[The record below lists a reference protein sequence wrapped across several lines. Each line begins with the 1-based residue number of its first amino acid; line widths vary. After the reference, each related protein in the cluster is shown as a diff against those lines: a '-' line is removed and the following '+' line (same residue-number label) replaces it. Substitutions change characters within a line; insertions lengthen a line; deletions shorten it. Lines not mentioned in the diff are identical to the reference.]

1 MRRHS
6 AVTRIRQLVDALR
19 VYEPERVY
27 LFGSAA
33 FDEADEVSDL
43 DVVVIKQTEA
53 SFFDRLSEVAGL
65 LPGGMG
71 AIDILVLH
79 ARGIRGH
86 AAGGERICRDGGGG
100 GAPDLWRAGASL
112 KPAAGFSRPPTT

>member
-1 MRRHS
+1 MTRPADMRS
-6 AVTRIRQLVDALR
+6 NSTATRVRQLVDALS

-71 AIDILVLH
+71 AIDILVYTPAEFEAMQQEGNAFAEMVVEEGRL
-79 ARGIRGH
+79 IY
-86 AAGGERICRDGGGG
+86 GE
-100 GAPDLWRAGASL
+100 
-112 KPAAGFSRPPTT
+112 PAHR